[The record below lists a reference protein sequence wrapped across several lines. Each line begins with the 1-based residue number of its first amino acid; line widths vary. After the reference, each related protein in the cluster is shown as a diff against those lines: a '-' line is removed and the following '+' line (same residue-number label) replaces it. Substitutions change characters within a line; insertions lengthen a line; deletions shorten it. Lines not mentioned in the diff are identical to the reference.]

1 MESFRADD
9 RLQRVKREYNMAGWP
24 VPGVQLVKRST
35 MINSAKVAEELKN
48 EGGWVGSRNETT
60 KTLFAF
66 SLIYFYHAVFYFAPF
81 N

>member
-1 MESFRADD
+1 
-9 RLQRVKREYNMAGWP
+9 
-24 VPGVQLVKRST
+24 

-81 N
+81 NYLQAWNRLMAAVTLLNINL

>member
-1 MESFRADD
+1 
-9 RLQRVKREYNMAGWP
+9 
-24 VPGVQLVKRST
+24 